1 MACCSSLWMIV
12 KRTSHVAV
20 LESLNSILF
29 ILAPIEPICLFF
41 ESTLLEFLSEKDY
54 IMLLTF
60 DSSHGVIRMSLQI
73 NLFVHPCPKS
83 RYFYYVKTFGSKST
97 ISLPLNVA
105 LIFINCN
112 PILSSSFIR
121 F

>member
-1 MACCSSLWMIV
+1 MLYIV
-12 KRTSHVAV
+12 
-20 LESLNSILF
+20 
-29 ILAPIEPICLFF
+29 
-41 ESTLLEFLSEKDY
+41 
-54 IMLLTF
+54 LLTF
-60 DSSHGVIRMSLQI
+60 DSSHGGVIEMSLQI

-83 RYFYYVKTFGSKST
+83 RYFYYVKTFGSESPYKFAT
-97 ISLPLNVA
+97 KCT

>member
-1 MACCSSLWMIV
+1 ML
-12 KRTSHVAV
+12 
-20 LESLNSILF
+20 
-29 ILAPIEPICLFF
+29 
-41 ESTLLEFLSEKDY
+41 Y
-54 IMLLTF
+54 IKLLTF
-60 DSSHGVIRMSLQI
+60 DSSHAGVIEMSLLI
-73 NLFVHPCPKS
+73 NPFVHACPKS
-83 RYFYYVKTFGSKST
+83 RDFYYVKTFGSKST

>member
-1 MACCSSLWMIV
+1 MLYV
-12 KRTSHVAV
+12 
-20 LESLNSILF
+20 
-29 ILAPIEPICLFF
+29 
-41 ESTLLEFLSEKDY
+41 
-54 IMLLTF
+54 MLLTF
-60 DSSHGVIRMSLQI
+60 DSSHGGVIEMSLQI

-97 ISLPLNVA
+97 ISLPLNIA

-112 PILSSSFIR
+112 PILSNSFIR

>member
-1 MACCSSLWMIV
+1 ML
-12 KRTSHVAV
+12 
-20 LESLNSILF
+20 
-29 ILAPIEPICLFF
+29 
-41 ESTLLEFLSEKDY
+41 Y

-60 DSSHGVIRMSLQI
+60 DSSHGGVIEMSLQI
-73 NLFVHPCPKS
+73 NPFVLPCPKS